1 VQWDSALAEW
11 VGAPQTPTDYTSQP
25 YLPEP
30 VALPTPPTGPTLILV
45 YLDVWQRDVS
55 YIEDPNLVDQ
65 AVGIDTTGRRQT
77 IWQVKFLDV
86 SNVAGG
92 VTPATPDSAIS
103 SWESVI
109 LPSPSL
115 LTNGVVP
122 SASSGP
128 CALSPATGYTGLE
141 NQLYRVEIH
150 QAGIAASGTT
160 TPVTEPLPAGPPP
173 TATFKWSRENA
184 SVATAVTLI
193 ASATNSL
200 GATASQLTVQ
210 SLGRDQVLGFNPG
223 DWIEVIDDYL
233 ELNGEPGELHQIDSI
248 NASALT
254 ITLDTVVSATN
265 FPINSSGQ
273 PDPTRHTRILRWD
286 QDGSVYE
293 SDGAT
298 VWVNLD
304 ASGTTGDIPVP
315 PVGTPLI
322 LENGITVAFDL
333 GSSGPWNATSTYTPG
348 QVVLGPDQNY
358 YTSIAANN
366 LGNVPPTSPAF
377 WTIAQFRTGDY
388 WTFAAR
394 TADSLVEPLIE
405 APPSGI
411 HHHYCL
417 SSLGESQY
425 PGHWR
430 CTW

>member
-304 ASGTTGDIPVP
+304 ASGTTGDI
-315 PVGTPLI
+315 
-322 LENGITVAFDL
+322 
-333 GSSGPWNATSTYTPG
+333 
-348 QVVLGPDQNY
+348 
-358 YTSIAANN
+358 
-366 LGNVPPTSPAF
+366 
-377 WTIAQFRTGDY
+377 
-388 WTFAAR
+388 
-394 TADSLVEPLIE
+394 
-405 APPSGI
+405 
-411 HHHYCL
+411 H
-417 SSLGESQY
+417 
-425 PGHWR
+425 
-430 CTW
+430 